1 VKTPDTSG
9 IRSADRTCKKDIER
23 GQVSRIGGIRS
34 KQVVGRKSCS
44 MERAMVSCET
54 ANGFRI
60 LKAVSELALLA
71 CEALCLDGLFTMVN
85 CDVTKAL

>member
-9 IRSADRTCKKDIER
+9 IRSADRTCKKDIEG

-34 KQVVGRKSCS
+34 KQVIGRKSCS

-54 ANGFRI
+54 AKGFRI
-60 LKAVSELALLA
+60 LKAVSELALTPKCLLA
-71 CEALCLDGLFTMVN
+71 KRFVWTVCLPWSTAM
-85 CDVTKAL
+85 